1 MAKQKYRHTVKYTC
15 TCFQRQPFRYNTILI
30 FISLKMASQSRDY
43 KALKDHMSKQN
54 QNEMALK
61 CVCMCI
67 VLYIIL
73 SVILQADFEA
83 MAVHASKVV

>member
-1 MAKQKYRHTVKYTC
+1 
-15 TCFQRQPFRYNTILI
+15 
-30 FISLKMASQSRDY
+30 MASQSRDY

-73 SVILQADFEA
+73 QADFEA
-83 MAVHASKVV
+83 MAVQASKVV